1 MLKKKI
7 STGTLKAE
15 ELSSLNKK
23 GYIYVSTVISLVI
36 FSLAVSMLFA
46 TTALRIRAKAHLY
59 NCLQLSLFVKSY
71 ADNAFNDATV
81 IRSEEEFSEIK
92 NNVQVLK
99 KKSVFYYQT
108 VKIEFEVLDHIKI
121 QQ

>member
-1 MLKKKI
+1 M
-7 STGTLKAE
+7 KAV

-46 TTALRIRAKAHLY
+46 TTVLRIRAKAHLN

-71 ADNAFNDATV
+71 ADNAFSDEKV

-99 KKSVFYYQT
+99 MKSVFHYQT
-108 VKIEFEVLDHIKI
+108 VKIECEVLKHIRI